1 MKNFVYDV
9 NDAANISFV
18 VSQTA
23 HIESVVLKKK
33 YPAITY
39 AQDIP
44 VDTSANPF
52 ATSVTFY
59 ASDNIGAAKVMNGK
73 GDDMPLANIDLQK
86 LDNAVSMAGIGYSF
100 SLEEIGQ
107 AQMLGMNLDTMG
119 ADSANFAYEKFVDAV
134 AYTGNTAMGV
144 TGLYNT
150 AGITTSSATGLFSA
164 LTPDQVLLNVNAL
177 LSGPYSASL
186 GVEMADTLKLPLT
199 VFADLAQRRLTDT
212 SMPLLVYIR
221 EANIFTATTGRPLM
235 IGGDHRLTTRAV
247 AYAKDPEVLKLH
259 IPMPL
264 RFLPPQPRNL
274 GYVVPG
280 MFRLAGLDIRR
291 RASIRY
297 MDGVA

>member
-1 MKNFVYDV
+1 MKDFIYDV
-9 NDAANISFV
+9 NDAANLSFV
-18 VSQTA
+18 VAQTA
-23 HIESVVLKKK
+23 HIEAVVLKKK

-59 ASDNIGAAKVMNGK
+59 ASDAIGAAKVMNGK
-73 GDDMPLANIDLQK
+73 GDDMPLANVDMQK
-86 LDNAVSMAGIGYSF
+86 LDNAVSLAGIGYSF

-107 AQMLGMNLDTMG
+107 AQMLGLNLDTMG
-119 ADSANFAYEKFVDAV
+119 ADGARFAYEKFVDAV

-150 AGITTSSATGLFSA
+150 SGITTSAATGVFSG
-164 LTPDQVLLNVNAL
+164 LTPDQILTNVNVL
-177 LSGPYSASL
+177 LSGPYTASL

-212 SMPLLVYIR
+212 ALPLLMYIR
-221 EANIFTATTGRPLM
+221 DANIFTATTGRPLT
-235 IGGDHRLTTRAV
+235 IAGDHRLTTRAV
-247 AYAKDPEVLKLH
+247 AYTKDPDVLKLH

-264 RFLPPQPRNL
+264 RFLAPQPRNL

-291 RASIRY
+291 RGAVRY
-297 MDGVA
+297 MDSVA